1 MKLPVSAT
9 IKKVRAKMMSIRL
22 VSADELRADRLAS
35 DREEIQVY
43 LSILSIGVTGKICL
57 PNVENLRKS
66 ASKSD
71 AMSDPLFADA
81 DFTDTCTAN
90 GAL

>member
-1 MKLPVSAT
+1 
-9 IKKVRAKMMSIRL
+9 MMSMRR
-22 VSADELRADRLAS
+22 VSINELRADWVTS
-35 DREEIQVY
+35 DRQQVQLY

-66 ASKSD
+66 AFKSD

-81 DFTDTCTAN
+81 DFTDTRTAN